1 MEYGVCL
8 VLCSSKEGGRKKKL
22 RAQRCEMG
30 EERRLYAGWSLRLGG
45 PRWRQTPGD
54 MRPVQQMDG

>member
-1 MEYGVCL
+1 
-8 VLCSSKEGGRKKKL
+8 
-22 RAQRCEMG
+22 MG

-54 MRPVQQMDG
+54 MRHVQRMDG